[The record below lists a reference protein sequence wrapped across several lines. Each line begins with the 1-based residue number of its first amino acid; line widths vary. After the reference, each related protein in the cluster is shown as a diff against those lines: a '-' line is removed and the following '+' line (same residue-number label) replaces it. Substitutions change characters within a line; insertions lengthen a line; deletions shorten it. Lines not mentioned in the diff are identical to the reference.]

1 MLLGRSY
8 ETFTLLH
15 TMKRLLLPLALLMTT
30 LTPLATVAQQK
41 TTAATPSAVE
51 RDLRTFSTW
60 VDQKIDSA
68 SAGAHRKWPKMMAD
82 YDRQSAR
89 LDRAVDSLSVQ
100 SKQKYA
106 AQKARYKNWAAEQQR
121 AEASVQSDPAKAT
134 AIQSQLLGEK
144 VNINT
149 ARAAELPDLYGR
161 FLESTRALR
170 RRWSAADWSAANVV
184 LAKLNARYEQVR
196 DQLDI
201 DEKVRVRSLQ
211 GEFRTLEKAKD
222 VKDIF
227 NGL

>member
-1 MLLGRSY
+1 
-8 ETFTLLH
+8 
-15 TMKRLLLPLALLMTT
+15 MKRLLLPLALLTT
-30 LTPLATVAQQK
+30 ILTPLATQAQQK

-51 RDLRTFSTW
+51 RDLRTFSAW

-68 SAGAHRKWPKMMAD
+68 SAGAHRKWPKLMAD

-100 SKQKYA
+100 SKQKYV
-106 AQKARYKNWAAEQQR
+106 AQKARYKAWSAEQQQL
-121 AEASVQSDPAKAT
+121 EASVQSDPAKAT
-134 AIQSQLLGEK
+134 AIQNKLLGENVTISK
-144 VNINT
+144 T
-149 ARAAELPDLYGR
+149 RAAELPDLYGR
-161 FLESTRALR
+161 FLESTRAQR
-170 RRWSAADWSAANVV
+170 RSWTATDWTAAGVV
-184 LAKLNARYEQVR
+184 LAKLNGRYDQVR

-201 DEKVRVRSLQ
+201 DEKVRIRSLQ